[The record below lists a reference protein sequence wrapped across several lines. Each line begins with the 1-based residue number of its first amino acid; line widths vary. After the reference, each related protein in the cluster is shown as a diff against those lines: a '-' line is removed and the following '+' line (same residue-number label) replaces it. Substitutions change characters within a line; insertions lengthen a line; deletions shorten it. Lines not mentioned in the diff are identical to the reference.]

1 MAVQARFRH
10 VVTSVDELR
19 ELFGEPSELVWRK
32 ELRALDG
39 HGRRFIAQSPY
50 LLIGTSNRLGQCT
63 VSPKG
68 DAAGFVRILDDRTL
82 LIPDRPGN
90 KRIDGLRNIV
100 ENPHVGLIFLIP
112 NVGETLRV
120 NGRACLVRDA
130 DLLVAMGAR
139 GKVPAIAI
147 GVEIEQAF
155 IHCPKSAMRADL
167 WAAARQ
173 DGTRTIAS
181 FTCMLADHVKVEGL
195 TAEEL
200 QRRFEANVAT
210 QL

>member
-1 MAVQARFRH
+1 MAVQSRFRH
-10 VVTSVDELR
+10 VIASVDELR
-19 ELFGEPSELVWRK
+19 ELIGEPSELVWRK
-32 ELRALDG
+32 ELRALDE
-39 HGRRFIAQSPY
+39 HGRRFIAHSPY

-68 DAAGFVRILDDRTL
+68 DTAGFVRILDDRTL

-100 ENPHVGLIFLIP
+100 ENPHVGLLFLIP

-130 DLLVAMGAR
+130 DLLGEMGAR
-139 GKVPAIAI
+139 GKVPVLAI

-167 WAAARQ
+167 WEAARR
-173 DGTRTIAS
+173 DSARPVAS
-181 FTCMLADHVKVEGL
+181 FACMLAAHVKVDGL
-195 TAEEL
+195 TVEEV